1 MGDVMKLYHF
11 PATVNCRKVVAGFEL
26 MNIEFETSEVDYLG
40 GGHKASEYLE
50 INPNGTLPVLVD
62 GDFKLWE
69 SNAILQYAADKAE
82 AFAVYPRELTKRA
95 DINRWQYWEA
105 AHWSPS
111 CYVYLMENVLKPIM
125 KAEPDQAAIDKEV
138 PNWHRLAS
146 VLEKRLNDQEWIC
159 GNSVTLADIA
169 VAAPMH
175 LYKYQ
180 KLPLEAYPNIYR
192 WMTQFVEELPCW
204 KATDVTQAFGLKAN

>member
-1 MGDVMKLYHF
+1 MGS
-11 PATVNCRKVVAGFEL
+11 R
-26 MNIEFETSEVDYLG
+26 
-40 GGHKASEYLE
+40 
-50 INPNGTLPVLVD
+50 
-62 GDFKLWE
+62 
-69 SNAILQYAADKAE
+69 
-82 AFAVYPRELTKRA
+82 
-95 DINRWQYWEA
+95 
-105 AHWSPS
+105 
-111 CYVYLMENVLKPIM
+111 
-125 KAEPDQAAIDKEV
+125 

-146 VLEKRLNDQEWIC
+146 VLDKRLNNQEWIC

-180 KLPLEAYPNIYR
+180 KLPLEKYPNIYR